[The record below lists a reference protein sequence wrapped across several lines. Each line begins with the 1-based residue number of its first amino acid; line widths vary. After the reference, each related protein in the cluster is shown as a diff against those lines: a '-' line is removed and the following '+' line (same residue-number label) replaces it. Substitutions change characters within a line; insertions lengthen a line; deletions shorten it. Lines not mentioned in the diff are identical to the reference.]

1 MSHKAPRFKGVKRW
15 LSDAGVKGREM
26 PETELTQFSLNS
38 ARSFADKYREASSE
52 KRLGQSF
59 WRDFFTQIVAIE
71 DLMSAGIEFEY
82 PVRSASGTI
91 NFIDVF
97 WPAVL
102 LIEQKSEGKSLDDAE
117 KQARDYLIALSPAL
131 RPPTIVVSDF
141 KRIRIVE
148 VLAGNTFE
156 FTLDSIVENLPRLEL
171 AIGKLAFEATKPELS
186 ADQKAVELM
195 ADLFVEFE
203 KAAYGGHELSVFLVR
218 ILFLNFGDDTRMWKR
233 TTRGMFADFVEAT
246 SADGMGVGGRLQELF
261 QVLNTPNDKRPS
273 TLSSTLVDFP
283 YVNGGLFSEQLPV
296 FSFTAEMREALRRT
310 NEYDWSKIS
319 PAIFGAMFQTVKSKE
334 DRRSLGEHYTS
345 EANILKVIRP
355 LFLDE
360 FTERLQKAWASP
372 SSLKKFHAELA
383 TYDYLDPACGSG
395 NFLVV
400 AYKRLR
406 DIELKLMARL
416 QELEGRQGEVFLDGR
431 MGLSITLNQFHG
443 IEINEWSSQIA
454 TVAMYLADHQANLEM
469 EEVTGSSPNAFPL
482 SKSAGIHHANA
493 LQVDWSQF
501 IEFNGNTFIFGN
513 PPFIGQT
520 YQDEHQKE
528 DTRRIWNNHKKTG
541 VLDFVTNWFLIAG
554 RIVSERGGKAGFVA
568 TNSITQ
574 GEQVPP
580 LWQEFRNLNLE
591 YDFAHRTFSWSNEAK
606 GKAAVHVVVVG
617 FSRIGEKKS
626 SQKSLWLYGNP
637 REAGKLSFA
646 SRINPYLIDAT
657 EVAVESRS
665 KPISPDLPPMFWG
678 SKATD
683 NGFLSKISAEEANE
697 IRLKDPVAAK
707 YLRRIIGAH
716 ELISRID
723 RFCLWLEQADPS
735 ELASSPEIRTRVG
748 QVRAFRLESKASL
761 TRGNARI
768 AHLFVQR
775 AQPSSSYIAVPRV
788 SSENRRYV
796 PMDYVPPDVIAND
809 ALLTVP
815 EAGLATFAV
824 LMSRPFNIW
833 NSVVSGRL
841 ESRFR
846 ISQEITYNNFPLRS
860 LLDSEKEKLASCG
873 QAILDARALFPA
885 SSLADLY
892 GPSSMPEALTIAH
905 HANDKAVLSVFGL
918 KASSIDEEVLSKLFT
933 GYSEMTGGLLE
944 TQKVKVK
951 RAKNI

>member
-1 MSHKAPRFKGVKRW
+1 LTEEL
-15 LSDAGVKGREM
+15 LS
-26 PETELTQFSLNS
+26 TFSLS
-38 ARSFADKYREASSE
+38 GARRFAEKYKAASSE

-59 WRDFFTQIVAIE
+59 WRDFFTQVVAIE

-203 KAAYGGHELSVFLVR
+203 KAGYGGHELSVFLVR

-233 TTRGMFADFVEAT
+233 TTRGMFADFIEAT

-273 TLSSTLVDFP
+273 TLSPTLVDFP

-310 NEYDWSKIS
+310 TEYDWSKIS

-334 DRRSLGEHYTS
+334 ERRSLGEHYTS

-360 FTERLQKAWASP
+360 FTERLQKAWDTP
-372 SSLKKFHAELA
+372 SALKKFHAELA

-416 QELEGRQGEVFLDGR
+416 QELEGRQGDVFLDGR
-431 MGLSITLNQFHG
+431 MGLSITLDQFHG

-469 EEVTGSSPNAFPL
+469 EEVTGFSPHTFPL
-482 SKSAGIHHANA
+482 TTSAAIFHGNA
-493 LQVDWSQF
+493 LALDWSSVCP
-501 IEFNGNTFIFGN
+501 IRLTTFIMGN
-513 PPFIGQT
+513 PPFLGQSQ
-520 YQDEHQKE
+520 QDQQQKE
-528 DTRRIWNNHKKTG
+528 DTRAVWRNHPKTG
-541 VLDFVTNWFLIAG
+541 VMDFVSNWYLLAARQMEKTGGSAAF
-554 RIVSERGGKAGFVA
+554 VS
-568 TNSITQ
+568 TNSIAQ

-580 LWQEFRNLNLE
+580 LWQELSRYGME
-591 YDFAHRTFSWSNEAK
+591 IDFAHRTFNWTNEAA
-606 GKAAVHVVVVG
+606 GKAAVHCVIVG
-617 FSRIGEKKS
+617 FSRQSTKKS
-626 SQKSLWLYGNP
+626 AKKRLWEYETPNSTPQLRIVP
-637 REAGKLSFA
+637 Q
-646 SRINPYLIDAT
+646 INPYLIAGP
-657 EVAVESRS
+657 EIAIESRTR
-665 KPISPDLPPMFWG
+665 PISDELVPLIWG
-678 SKATD
+678 SKPTD
-683 NGFLSKISAEEANE
+683 NGNLSKISKEEADR
-697 IRLKDPVAAK
+697 IREDDGIAAQ
-707 YLRRIIGAH
+707 YLRPIIGAQ
-716 ELISRID
+716 ELIHGAERY
-723 RFCLWLEQADPS
+723 CLWLED
-735 ELASSPEIRTRVG
+735 ASPQDLRNSPEIRKRVDAV
-748 QVRAFRLESKASL
+748 QQFRLSSTAEL
-761 TRGNARI
+761 TRRNARI
-768 AHLFVQR
+768 PHLFVQR
-775 AQPSSSYIAVPRV
+775 AQPKTEYIGVPLHSSVDRNYLPIAWVNPKIV
-788 SSENRRYV
+788 
-796 PMDYVPPDVIAND
+796 
-809 ALLTVP
+809 ALNSLSTIP
-815 EAGLATFAV
+815 QPNKALFAV
-824 LMSRPFNIW
+824 LNSNVFNLW
-833 NSVVSGRL
+833 AKTVSGRIK
-841 ESRFR
+841 SDIR
-846 ISQEITYNNFPLRS
+846 ISAEITYNNFPLRHLS
-860 LLDSEKEKLASCG
+860 QEERATLERTG
-873 QAILDARALFPA
+873 QAILDARAMFED

-892 GPSSMPEALTIAH
+892 GSSSMPLDLITAH
-905 HANDKAVLSVFGL
+905 KQNDKAVLKIFDL
-918 KASSIDEEVLSKLFT
+918 RPDASDDAILACLFFVY
-933 GYSEMTGGLLE
+933 GEMTRGLLPAQRVRK
-944 TQKVKVK
+944 TGKVQ
-951 RAKNI
+951 IS

>member
-1 MSHKAPRFKGVKRW
+1 LTEEP
-15 LSDAGVKGREM
+15 LS
-26 PETELTQFSLNS
+26 TFSLS
-38 ARSFADKYREASSE
+38 GARSFAEKYKAASSE
-52 KRLGQSF
+52 KQLGQSF
-59 WRDFFTQIVAIE
+59 WRDFFTQVVAIE

-203 KAAYGGHELSVFLVR
+203 KAGYGGHELSVFLVR

-273 TLSSTLVDFP
+273 TLSPTLVDFP

-310 NEYDWSKIS
+310 TEYDWSKIS

-334 DRRSLGEHYTS
+334 ERRSLGEHYTS

-360 FTERLQKAWASP
+360 FAERLRKAWDSP
-372 SSLKKFHAELA
+372 TSLKRFHAELA
-383 TYDYLDPACGSG
+383 TYNYLDPACGSG

-431 MGLSITLNQFHG
+431 MGLSVTLDQFHG
-443 IEINEWSSQIA
+443 IEVNEWSSQIA

-469 EEVTGSSPNAFPL
+469 EEVTGFSPNSFPL
-482 SKSAGIHHANA
+482 STSARIHHGNA
-493 LQVDWSQF
+493 LTTSWS
-501 IEFNGNTFIFGN
+501 EACSVTNKTFIMGN
-513 PPFIGQT
+513 PPFLGSLMMTEEQRS
-520 YQDEHQKE
+520 
-528 DTRRIWNNHKKTG
+528 DTKVIWRNHKKTG
-541 VLDFVTNWFLIAG
+541 LVDFVTNWFVIAG
-554 RIVSERGGKAGFVA
+554 RLAAVTGCKAAFVS

-574 GEQVPP
+574 GEQPSLLWGELKP
-580 LWQEFRNLNLE
+580 LGIEIL
-591 YDFAHRTFSWSNEAK
+591 FAHRSFNWTNEAK
-606 GKAAVHVVVVG
+606 GKAAVHVVIVG
-617 FSRIGEKKS
+617 IQQGPVSGTRNLWTYATVKS
-626 SQKSLWLYGNP
+626 TPTLVRATQ
-637 REAGKLSFA
+637 
-646 SRINPYLIDAT
+646 INPYLLDAPNVVVQT
-657 EVAVESRS
+657 RHSAL
-665 KPISPDLPPMFWG
+665 SPDFPPMFFG
-678 SKATD
+678 SMPRD
-683 NGFLSKISAEEANE
+683 NGHLSKISLEEAEEIKA
-697 IRLKDPVAAK
+697 KDPIASK
-707 YLRRIIGAH
+707 YLRQLIGAT
-716 ELISRID
+716 ELINNIP
-723 RFCLWLEQADPS
+723 RFCLWLEKADPS
-735 ELASSPEIRTRVG
+735 DLRSSPELAKRVSE
-748 QVRAFRLESKASL
+748 VRDMRLSSKASS
-761 TRGNARI
+761 TREAAKT

-775 AQPSSSYIAVPRV
+775 AQPASSYIAVPRV
-788 SSENRRYV
+788 SSETRQYV
-796 PMDYVPPDVIAND
+796 PMGVFEPHVIAND

-815 EAGLATFAV
+815 NASYGIFSV
-824 LMSRPFNIW
+824 LMSRPFNLW
-833 NSVVSGRL
+833 NRTVSGRL
-841 ESRFR
+841 KSDTR

-860 LLDSEKEKLASCG
+860 LLDSEKEKLASRG

-905 HANDKAVLSVFGL
+905 QANDKAVLSVFGL
-918 KASSIDEEVLSKLFT
+918 KSSSTDEEVLSKLFT
-933 GYSEMTGGLLE
+933 DYSEMTGGLLG

>member
-1 MSHKAPRFKGVKRW
+1 MSHKASRFKGVTRW
-15 LSDAGVKGREM
+15 LSDAGAQGRDM
-26 PETELTQFSLNS
+26 AETELTQFSLNS
-38 ARSFADKYREASSE
+38 ARSFADKYRDASSE

-59 WRDFFTQIVAIE
+59 WRDFFTQVVAIE

-97 WPAVL
+97 WPAIL

-203 KAAYGGHELSVFLVR
+203 KAGYGGHELSVFLVR

-246 SADGMGVGGRLQELF
+246 SADGMGVGGRLEELF
-261 QVLNTPNDKRPS
+261 QVLNTPKEQRS
-273 TLSSTLVDFP
+273 KTLSPTLIDFP
-283 YVNGGLFSEQLPV
+283 YVNGGLFSEGLPI
-296 FSFTAEMREALRRT
+296 FSFTSEMREALRKT
-310 NEYDWSKIS
+310 TEYDWSKIS

-334 DRRSLGEHYTS
+334 ERRSLGEHYTS

-360 FTERLQKAWASP
+360 FTERLQKAWDSP
-372 SSLKKFHAELA
+372 SALKKFHAELA
-383 TYDYLDPACGSG
+383 TYNFLDPACGSG

-416 QELEGRQGEVFLDGR
+416 QELEGRQGDVFLDGR
-431 MGLSITLNQFHG
+431 MGLSITLDQFHG

-469 EEVTGSSPNAFPL
+469 EEVTGLSPNSFPL
-482 SKSAGIHHANA
+482 STSARVHHENA
-493 LQVDWSQF
+493 LTKSWEEACP
-501 IEFNGNTFIFGN
+501 INEKTFIMGN
-513 PPFIGQT
+513 PPFLGSLMMTEEQRA
-520 YQDEHQKE
+520 
-528 DTRRIWNNHKKTG
+528 DTRAIWRNHKKTG
-541 VLDFVTNWFLIAG
+541 LVDFVTNWFIVAG
-554 RIVSERGGKAGFVA
+554 RLVAETGCKAAFVS

-574 GEQVPP
+574 GEQPS
-580 LWQEFRNLNLE
+580 LIWGELNPSGVE
-591 YDFAHRTFSWSNEAK
+591 ISFAHRSFSWSNEAK
-606 GKAAVHVVVVG
+606 GKAAVHVVIVG
-617 FSRIGEKKS
+617 IERAPLSGHRNLWTYETVRS
-626 SQKSLWLYGNP
+626 SPTLVRATK
-637 REAGKLSFA
+637 
-646 SRINPYLIDAT
+646 INPYLLDAPNVVVQT
-657 EVAVESRS
+657 RHQAL
-665 KPISPDLPPMFWG
+665 SPDFPPMFFG
-678 SKATD
+678 SMPRD
-683 NGFLSKISAEEANE
+683 NGHLSKISGEEAEEIGA
-697 IRLKDPVAAK
+697 RDPIAAK
-707 YLRRIIGAH
+707 YLRRLIGAS
-716 ELISRID
+716 ELINNTP
-723 RFCLWLEQADPS
+723 RFCLWLEDADPAD
-735 ELASSPEIRTRVG
+735 LRNSPELSKRISAVKEM
-748 QVRAFRLESKASL
+748 RLSSKAAS
-761 TRGNARI
+761 TREAAKT

-775 AQPSSSYIAVPRV
+775 AQPKTAYIAVPRV
-788 SSENRRYV
+788 SSETRPYV
-796 PMDYVPPDVIAND
+796 PMGFFQPDVIAND

-815 EAGLATFAV
+815 EAELETFAV
-824 LMSRPFNIW
+824 LVSRPFNLW

-846 ISQEITYNNFPLRS
+846 ISQEITYNNFPLPS
-860 LLDSEKEKLASCG
+860 LEEDQKEKLVAGG
-873 QAILDARALFPA
+873 QTILDARAQFLS

-892 GPSSMPEALTIAH
+892 GPSSMPESLLRAH
-905 HANDKAVLSVFGL
+905 QGNDKAVLGVFGL
-918 KASSIDEEVLSKLFT
+918 RASATDEEVLSQLFT
-933 GYSEMTGGLLE
+933 LYSDMSSGLLIG
-944 TQKVKVK
+944 QKVTIK
-951 RAKNI
+951 KNRKK